1 MYLSP
6 YLQLIIDNIKCLVS
20 LFRFLIK
27 LELISAVLS
36 WKLICI
42 SFPSRERIWNLI
54 NNKGGCQPKG
64 RYLSEID
71 NCKAILILS
80 KLILIRNPIFHHA
93 PCQWAR
99 PDQLHQTGSVRPL
112 SVWPS
117 LVCCLHIFASHD
129 QGRPPFPWVWPDAK
143 RTLPCTAVLERTQ
156 TRRDGGWSAVWR
168 LQSISDVKRREE
180 ESLEQRRAVRPPSH
194 CSHIQSVRTGQSQSG
209 DFTNTTVGTQAHTVT
224 NWVAGQVP
232 SLLLQSHCHQP
243 NR

>member
-20 LFRFLIK
+20 LFHFLIK

-99 PDQLHQTGSVRPL
+99 PDQLHQTGSVRPTVCLAVPGLL
-112 SVWPS
+112 SPHICKSWPGQAS
-117 LVCCLHIFASHD
+117 VPLGLTRCQADPPMYSCAGEDTDKTGRWLVCSL
-129 QGRPPFPWVWPDAK
+129 
-143 RTLPCTAVLERTQ
+143 T
-156 TRRDGGWSAVWR
+156 SAEYLWC
-168 LQSISDVKRREE
+168 EE
-180 ESLEQRRAVRPPSH
+180 ERGGE
-194 CSHIQSVRTGQSQSG
+194 SG
-209 DFTNTTVGTQAHTVT
+209 AEEGSEA
-224 NWVAGQVP
+224 AL
-232 SLLLQSHCHQP
+232 SLQSHTVSQDWSVTVRRLHQHHGR
-243 NR
+243 NTGTQSHSLRQ